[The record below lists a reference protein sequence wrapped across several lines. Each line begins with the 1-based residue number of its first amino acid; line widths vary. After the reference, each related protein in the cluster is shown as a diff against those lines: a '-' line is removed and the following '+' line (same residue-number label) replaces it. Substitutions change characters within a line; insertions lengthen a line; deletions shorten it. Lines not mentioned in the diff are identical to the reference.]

1 MAAPHS
7 HIIALNAGS
16 SSIKLSLYR
25 LKTVLE
31 SGLGTESGAL
41 DLVARAQVEEIG
53 GPSHLSG
60 KLADGSSFLDETH
73 GDGEITCHAHAYAR
87 LRKALDDQFGELAL
101 VAVGHRIVHG
111 GDVFS
116 TPVAIDDDTRDEIS
130 ALSSMAPLHQPHHLE
145 GIDAVSQFAPE
156 TLQVACFDTSFHLDM
171 PRVAQLT
178 GLPYSFFE
186 RGIRRFG
193 FHGLSYEYI
202 ASRLHDI
209 DPHLAKGRTVVA
221 HLGNGAS
228 LCALQAGSSVDTSMS
243 FTALDGLPMG
253 TRSGALDPGVL
264 LYLQQ
269 QLGYSSEDLQSLLYH
284 DSGLLGLS
292 GIDSDMQTLLE
303 SDSPRAR
310 LAVDFFIYRVAQEVG
325 RMVVSLGGIDGLVFT
340 AGIGEHSATVRQAV
354 VGRLEALLSVRLDD
368 TANCADEPARIST
381 PESDVAV
388 HVVATDE
395 EAMIARHTWRLWQS
409 RQASANARGRCD

>member
-1 MAAPHS
+1 MAAPHP

-25 LKTVLE
+25 LRAGSDAGRESESTVPE
-31 SGLGTESGAL
+31 
-41 DLVARAQVEEIG
+41 LVAHAQVEEIG
-53 GPSHLSG
+53 ESPHLTAE
-60 KLADGSSFLDETH
+60 LADGTRFLDETP
-73 GDGEITCHAHAYAR
+73 GDDEIADHDRAYAR
-87 LRKALDDQFGELAL
+87 LREALDDQFGELAL

-111 GDVFS
+111 GEVFAA
-116 TPVAIDDDTRDEIS
+116 PVAIDNDVRDRIA
-130 ALSSMAPLHQPHHLE
+130 ALSPMAPLHQPHHLE
-145 GIDAVSQFAPE
+145 GIDAVSRFAPE

-178 GLPYSFFE
+178 GLPYAFFE

-202 ASRLHDI
+202 AGRLPEI
-209 DPHLAKGRTVVA
+209 DPRLAEGRTVVA

-228 LCALQAGSSVDTSMS
+228 LCALHAGSSIDTSMS

-264 LYLQQ
+264 LYLEQ
-269 QLGYSSEDLQSLLYH
+269 QLGYSNEDLQSLLYH
-284 DSGLLGLS
+284 DAGLIGIS
-292 GIDSDMQTLLE
+292 GIASDMQTLLE

-310 LAVDFFIYRVAQEVG
+310 LAVEFFVYRVAQEVG
-325 RMVVSLGGIDGLVFT
+325 RMAVSLGGLDGLVFT
-340 AGIGEHSATVRQAV
+340 AGIGEHAAPIRQAV
-354 VGRLEALLSVRLDD
+354 VERLAGLLPVTLDEA
-368 TANCADEPARIST
+368 ANRGAEPGRIST
-381 PESDVAV
+381 PGSDVAI

-409 RQASANARGRCD
+409 CQSKNASRR